1 VPPGLANGITTIRI
15 PAKIEGISFG
25 PDVTINGAAK
35 HTLFIANDNDFTAAT
50 VDKNGVLA
58 DNPNQFFVFAF
69 DDSDLPGYVA
79 QRFAIDRDDD
89 HGHDDGR

>member
-1 VPPGLANGITTIRI
+1 M
-15 PAKIEGISFG
+15 
-25 PDVTINGAAK
+25 TINGAAK

-69 DDSDLPGYVA
+69 DDTDLPGYVA

-89 HGHDDGR
+89 HGRDDSR